1 VTEAW
6 PRRLGS
12 SAWQL
17 SDALPLPLLAN
28 ESIAEQPADIGALTA
43 AYLSFSREFVLS
55 AARRAQPWFLFV
67 SFHQPHVPLAPSPRF
82 CNRSAAGSYGD
93 ALLEMDEAIG
103 ELGRIVSEAGAARS
117 TLTLFASDNG
127 PWVEMAPAAG
137 SAGPL
142 RGGKF
147 TTYEGG
153 IRVPALAHLP
163 GAVPAGRVTAAVASL
178 LDVLPTAV
186 RLAGGTPRAQLLD
199 GRDLRPLLSGR
210 SEASPHRCLFFFGGT
225 PGAGCRG
232 DRRRCPGLWA
242 ARCGDYKLHFATR
255 AGQRTPPVARQRL
268 YHVGRDA
275 AESRPLH
282 ARRGG
287 GALDDFSPS
296 EAERSIARINASVA
310 ALEATLPGSRGAPPV
325 PNQLGRG
332 YLRNATLCCHSSG
345 SGRRLSD
352 PQKAPARHQRGSA
365 GHSFPRCTCSPRNW
379 RAPTCARLW
388 PPCGQPRPPVGVA
401 CENRAAQARAA
412 RDAWWRRRPPNDRET
427 STSL

>member
-1 VTEAW
+1 
-6 PRRLGS
+6 
-12 SAWQL
+12 
-17 SDALPLPLLAN
+17 
-28 ESIAEQPADIGALTA
+28 
-43 AYLSFSREFVLS
+43 
-55 AARRAQPWFLFV
+55 
-67 SFHQPHVPLAPSPRF
+67 
-82 CNRSAAGSYGD
+82 
-93 ALLEMDEAIG
+93 
-103 ELGRIVSEAGAARS
+103 
-117 TLTLFASDNG
+117 
-127 PWVEMAPAAG
+127 
-137 SAGPL
+137 
-142 RGGKF
+142 
-147 TTYEGG
+147 
-153 IRVPALAHLP
+153 LP

-210 SEASPHRCLFFFGGT
+210 SEAGPHRCLFFFGGT

-255 AGQRTPPVARQRL
+255 AGQRTSPVARQHL

-282 ARRGG
+282 ARRRG

-332 YLRNATLCCHSSG
+332 YSRNATLCCHSSG
-345 SGRRLSD
+345 SGRWLSD
-352 PQKAPARHQRGSA
+352 SQKAPARHQRGSA
-365 GHSFPRCTCSPRNW
+365 GHSLPRCTCSPRNW

-412 RDAWWRRRPPNDRET
+412 RDAWWRRRPPDGRET